1 MKLNAIIK
9 DQRIETLISMPDGV
23 YELNIREKGDAKTYE
38 QVKKLW
44 ATIDD
49 ISRSEYGDISQS
61 SNIYLQILDMAGV
74 RTDKL
79 LIPKEAI
86 KDLKKKVRA
95 LSVVSEEMINHIPY
109 SLVNVCLSGISD
121 MSKKEVANVIE
132 CAIKWASELG
142 IDTELERISND

>member
-9 DQRIETLISMPDGV
+9 DQKIETLISMPDGV

-74 RTDKL
+74 RTDKIW
-79 LIPKEAI
+79 IPSEAI
-86 KDLKKKVRA
+86 KDFKKKVRA
-95 LSVVSEEMINHIPY
+95 LSIVATDVVNHVDY

-121 MSKKEVANVIE
+121 MNKKEVANVIE

>member
-9 DQRIETLISMPDGV
+9 DQKIETLISMPDGV
-23 YELNIREKGDAKTYE
+23 YELSIREKGDAKTYE

-61 SNIYLQILDMAGV
+61 NNIYLQILDMAGV

>member
-9 DQRIETLISMPDGV
+9 NQRIETLISMPDGV
-23 YELNIREKGDAKTYE
+23 YELNIREKGDVKTYE

-49 ISRSEYGDISQS
+49 ISRFEYGDISQS

-86 KDLKKKVRA
+86 NDLKKKVRA

-109 SLVNVCLSGISD
+109 AMVNVCLSGISD

-132 CAIKWASELG
+132 CAIRWASELG
-142 IDTELERISND
+142 IDTDLERNTYD